1 MMFTAAMNVSSAQ
14 IWVPKYHFNLKE
26 LGLLKKWLTSG
37 LREGK
42 YKKSRETLM
51 PKRKW
56 FKNGS
61 TR

>member
-1 MMFTAAMNVSSAQ
+1 MFTAAMNVSSAQ

-51 PKRKW
+51 PW
-56 FKNGS
+56 FKMV
-61 TR
+61 